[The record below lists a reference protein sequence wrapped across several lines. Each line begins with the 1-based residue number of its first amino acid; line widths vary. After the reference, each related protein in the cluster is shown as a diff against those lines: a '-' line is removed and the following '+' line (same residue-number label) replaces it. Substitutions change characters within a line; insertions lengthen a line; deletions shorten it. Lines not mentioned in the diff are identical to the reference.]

1 MRSLIITTPPTPTHL
16 SAPPSFTHCL
26 LPLPHSSHKA
36 FNLLL
41 PHPNFRLSLLF
52 NTQHASSLSVVRCSS
67 RSGSSAPGSEGVE
80 EASVEVTVEDGNLHG
95 SVGSPRIPS
104 FVRPVANLSL
114 SDQAFFLLAFIACTT
129 SVAFTS
135 LVFAAV
141 PTLFI
146 AYQHMFYY
154 IVAIN
159 VAMRNAATSLSKLA
173 DTAREELP
181 STMAAIRLSGME
193 ISDLTLELS
202 DLRKI
207 EDFDV
212 LKFLENFEFGQVEIV
227 VNSKSL
233 RVAQIL
239 FTHLLLEPIGLM
251 EIADGVNKS
260 AQALQAAEAGI
271 RQIGS
276 MAHQQTITMIQE
288 RASLPII
295 SLQPVVAGAA
305 RKTSRAVGRA
315 TKTFMNIISR
325 KEGTTEEYDDDTMNM
340 QDFS

>member
-1 MRSLIITTPPTPTHL
+1 MNSLLVSTH
-16 SAPPSFTHCL
+16 PSSFL
-26 LPLPHSSHKA
+26 AFPHSSTTKS

-41 PHPNFRLSLLF
+41 RLRQPTFGHFLFLSSKFKPPHFI
-52 NTQHASSLSVVRCSS
+52 ACCSS
-67 RSGSSAPGSEGVE
+67 SPSSIGSNPSDETILQNDAFHTE
-80 EASVEVTVEDGNLHG
+80 
-95 SVGSPRIPS
+95 VGSPKVPS
-104 FVRPVANLSL
+104 FTPPLARFSL
-114 SDQAFFLLAFIACTT
+114 SDQAFFLLTFIACTT

-141 PTLFI
+141 PTLF
-146 AYQHMFYY
+146 
-154 IVAIN
+154 
-159 VAMRNAATSLSKLA
+159 AMRNAAISLSKLA

-202 DLRKI
+202 DLSQ
-207 EDFDV
+207 EV
-212 LKFLENFEFGQVEIV
+212 
-227 VNSKSL
+227 
-233 RVAQIL
+233 
-239 FTHLLLEPIGLM
+239 
-251 EIADGVNKS
+251 ADGVNKS

-276 MAHQQTITMIQE
+276 VAQQQTISMIQE

-315 TKTFMNIISR
+315 TKSLMNIISR
-325 KEGTTEEYDDDTMNM
+325 REDSTEYDDDITYM
-340 QDFS
+340 